1 MLKKN
6 NINLKGFT
14 IIEVVLVLAI
24 AALIIAG
31 VFIALPNLQNAQKD
45 TNQKQAVLTVMTKM
59 LAAYGENNKA
69 WLPAGGSAACAYNG
83 VVEGVKYN
91 NVSLT
96 CAKQYNAA
104 MGTATDIPASP
115 AVTLALGE
123 VKFTIDGAKYKVVAD
138 SDNDGVSILAK
149 LETGSYY
156 LIKQKP

>member
-69 WLPAGGSAACAYNG
+69 WLGAGSSNACAYNG

-91 NVSLT
+91 NASLT
-96 CAKQYNAA
+96 CDKQWN
-104 MGTATDIPASP
+104 GTLTTATDIPDSP
-115 AVTLALGE
+115 AITLVLGAY
-123 VKFTIDGAKYKVVAD
+123 KFKIDGTKYKVEAD
-138 SDNDGVSILAK
+138 SGNDGVSILAK